1 MLKNC
6 LGACTI
12 LTHSAN
18 CPTALHSLDAASFRA
33 NWASADGLSAYL
45 QSSPQ
50 TPLPSHK
57 QQRRTGAAA
66 PPCQSAE
73 CQQQPEKLV
82 MQNCLLQGREQ
93 GQR

>member
-6 LGACTI
+6 LRACTV

-18 CPTALHSLDAASFRA
+18 CPTALHSLDAASFGA
-33 NWASADGLSAYL
+33 NWASADGQSAYL

-50 TPLPSHK
+50 TTLPSHK

-66 PPCQSAE
+66 LPYQSAE
-73 CQQQPEKLV
+73 RQQQPEKLA
-82 MQNCLLQGREQ
+82 MRDCLLQEREQ
-93 GQR
+93 GHR